1 MDGIRSELKIVNDR
15 AGLKFMPGAHKARDD
30 RYGLFVTGNT
40 WLTNKGS
47 ITNTILR
54 CPLWERCQCP
64 CEAKIVTTST
74 TTVLYISHP
83 HTPQHHGK
91 DKDKSVFL
99 SYEEK
104 TFVNKAV
111 KISPMQSAGDLL
123 SNVQDT
129 DEAIDFSL
137 KKSVQYHVRKE
148 RRGIRAYLLDDV
160 EVDDTLGSL
169 SRLSD
174 KIWFKTALDQHNAG
188 QCMDLFKVYCIGRQF
203 DLPSASQ
210 V

>member
-1 MDGIRSELKIVNDR
+1 M
-15 AGLKFMPGAHKARDD
+15 
-30 RYGLFVTGNT
+30 
-40 WLTNKGS
+40 
-47 ITNTILR
+47 
-54 CPLWERCQCP
+54 
-64 CEAKIVTTST
+64 
-74 TTVLYISHP
+74 
-83 HTPQHHGK
+83 QHHGK
-91 DKDKSVFL
+91 DKDKSVYL

-104 TFVNKAV
+104 AFVNKAV

-123 SNVQDT
+123 RNVQDT

-137 KKSVQYHVRKE
+137 KKSVEYHVRKE

-203 DLPSASQ
+203 MTEDRAVMISFSSVWNLLNFWRSVASGYNTQ
-210 V
+210 IVRQLMGVPELHEKRPRNRS

>member
-1 MDGIRSELKIVNDR
+1 MADQAPPEPPADAGQKQKKKRIQRDFQETARWEHDEHCEDDIVDGIRSELKIVNDR

-54 CPLWERCQCP
+54 CPLWERCECP
-64 CEAKIVTTST
+64 CEAKIVTSST
-74 TTVLYISHP
+74 TTILFISNP
-83 HTPQHHGK
+83 HTAQHHSK
-91 DKDKSVFL
+91 DKDKSVYL

-104 TFVNKAV
+104 TFVKKAV
-111 KISPMQSAGDLL
+111 KISPMQSAGDLFR
-123 SNVQDT
+123 NVQDT

-148 RRGIRAYLLDDV
+148 RRGIRAYLL
-160 EVDDTLGSL
+160 TIL
-169 SRLSD
+169 
-174 KIWFKTALDQHNAG
+174 
-188 QCMDLFKVYCIGRQF
+188 
-203 DLPSASQ
+203 
-210 V
+210 